1 MSFVPAVPIAP
12 SVPSSIPPT
21 SPAAVQFR
29 DRVRVSTP
37 GRLHLGFLDPGASLG
52 RRFGSLGL
60 VVDGPHTALEL
71 AFAGRPHIEAAPGLD
86 AAEVERA
93 AAHLAALQAHTGLS
107 RPLHLRLLELLPPHA
122 GLGSGTQLALA
133 VGMAFTRLQG
143 LPLDAAQVAALLGRG
158 LRSGVGIAGF
168 ERGGL
173 LLDGG
178 PQADGRPARVTSH
191 LDFPQHW
198 RVLLVLD
205 PSRRG
210 LSGAQERQALAQ
222 LPPFPREYAA
232 ELCHRVLMQ
241 ILPGAA
247 GADFPTFA
255 EGLNRMQ
262 ALLGGYFAPAQGGLS
277 YTSPAV
283 DAFMRWAGRHGD
295 TAVGQSSWGPTA
307 FAVLPSQEAADALL
321 RAAHAAGAVAP
332 GLRLLTVQGRN
343 RGADIQFLAAAPAAA
358 CA

>member
-1 MSFVPAVPIAP
+1 MRGSHPETSFFAMSFA
-12 SVPSSIPPT
+12 S
-21 SPAAVQFR
+21 AASAARFS

-60 VVDGPHTALEL
+60 VVDGPETQLEL
-71 AFAGRPHIEAAPGLD
+71 AFAGRTQVEAAPGTD
-86 AAEVERA
+86 PAEVERA
-93 AAHLAALQAHTGLS
+93 AAHLAAMQSHTGLS
-107 RPLHLRLLELLPPHA
+107 RPLHLRLHHLLPAHA

-133 VGMAFTRLQG
+133 VGMAFARLHG
-143 LPLDAAQVAALLGRG
+143 LALDAAQVAFMLGRG

-178 PQADGRPARVTSH
+178 PQGDGRPARVISQ
-191 LDFPQHW
+191 LPFPDHW

-232 ELCHRVLMQ
+232 ELCHRVVMQ
-241 ILPGAA
+241 ILPGVA
-247 GADFPTFA
+247 GGDFPSFA

-283 DAFMRWAGRHGD
+283 DALMRWMGRHAD
-295 TAVGQSSWGPTA
+295 AALGQSSWGPTA
-307 FAVLPSQEAADALL
+307 FAVLPSDEALQTLL
-321 RAAHAAGAVAP
+321 SAAHAAGVVAP
-332 GLRLLTVQGRN
+332 GLRLQAVQGRN
-343 RGADIQFLAAAPAAA
+343 RGADIEFLAAASAAA

>member
-1 MSFVPAVPIAP
+1 MTPAVAVSAAP
-12 SVPSSIPPT
+12 LAFS
-21 SPAAVQFR
+21 
-29 DRVRVSTP
+29 DRVRVSAP

-60 VVDGPHTALEL
+60 VVDGHATELEL
-71 AFAGRPHIEAAPGLD
+71 CFAGRNSVEAAPDAD

-93 AAHLAALQAHTGLS
+93 AAHLAAMQVHTGLL
-107 RPLHLRLLELLPPHA
+107 RPVHLHLFRHLPPHA

-133 VGMAFTRLQG
+133 VGMAFARLHG
-143 LPLDAAQVAALLGRG
+143 LELGAADVARMLGRG

-178 PQADGRPARVTSH
+178 PQSDGRPAAVTAR
-191 LDFPQHW
+191 LDFPAEW

-210 LSGAQERQALAQ
+210 LSGAQEKQALAT

-232 ELCHRVLMQ
+232 ELCHRVVMQ
-241 ILPGAA
+241 VLPGVAA
-247 GADFPTFA
+247 ADFGCFA

-277 YTSPAV
+277 YTSPPV
-283 DAFMRWAGRHGD
+283 DTLMRWIGRHGEA
-295 TAVGQSSWGPTA
+295 AVGQSSWGPTG
-307 FAVLPSQEAADALL
+307 FAVLPSAEAAAALL
-321 RAAHAAGAVAP
+321 QGARAAGMVAP
-332 GLRLLTVQGRN
+332 GLRLQVVQGRN
-343 RGADIQFLAAAPAAA
+343 VGADLQILAASAAAA